1 MQKLLGLLHF
11 VVSVAPLARIFTNRM
26 LQDLGEAPPRG
37 SETLSLGFRKDIR
50 FFANLLPEF
59 NGVKLMDK
67 KNVECQDCLAL

>member
-11 VVSVAPLARIFTNRM
+11 VASVAPPAHIFTNRM
-26 LQDLGEAPPRG
+26 LQDLREAPPRG

-67 KNVECQDCLAL
+67 KNVECQDCLE